1 MQISFVASGLAIEE
15 CQVEG
20 GVDGLDDYQ
29 DDDDDAGKNV
39 HEKKT
44 EERRGD
50 ILCGFVG

>member
-29 DDDDDAGKNV
+29 DDEGKNV

-44 EERRGD
+44 KERRGD